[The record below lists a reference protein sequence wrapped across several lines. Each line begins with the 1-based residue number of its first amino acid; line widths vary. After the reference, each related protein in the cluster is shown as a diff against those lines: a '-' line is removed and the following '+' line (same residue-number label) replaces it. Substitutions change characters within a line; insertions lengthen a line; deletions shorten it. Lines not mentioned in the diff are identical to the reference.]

1 MKWVPPLLCAVLL
14 CCALTP
20 VSAATKSEQVER
32 YLGKYRFEHD
42 RPVGIVKFIFQKAVL
57 KRQGNGKLTYRQ
69 LLVGE
74 PYYSNEDNAGKLI
87 GIQVVN
93 QGKTMTIL
101 PEAPDKPAPEPA
113 KKTEPA
119 PKPKAQPKT
128 RTQPQQTPATPSAAG
143 DETDSAAPVAPTRPS
158 NDPVRPRTISTQTVG
173 GIVPDSV
180 ALAESLTNARHNVE
194 AWKGQFW
201 QTMRPIWS
209 FVMWIFNSVL
219 VLLVCFGGL
228 CRYVAKTAAS
238 ESLINSYGRIIVGRW
253 IVAAHQNAAA
263 MLLVITW
270 IIAIVLLIDVFMW
283 LVFLDFPVWMLVV
296 IWFPVLWVAEK
307 LTNFIVPNIPVLGPG
322 RDR

>member
-101 PEAPDKPAPEPA
+101 PEAPDKPAPELWIN
-113 KKTEPA
+113 EV
-119 PKPKAQPKT
+119 
-128 RTQPQQTPATPSAAG
+128 G
-143 DETDSAAPVAPTRPS
+143 VAPSHQGQGLGRKLM
-158 NDPVRPRTISTQTVG
+158 D
-173 GIVPDSV
+173 
-180 ALAESLTNARHNVE
+180 ALLTEARRLGCSEAWVLTNRSNVAAMKLYASCGGVE
-194 AWKGQFW
+194 A
-201 QTMRPIWS
+201 PEDA
-209 FVMWIFNSVL
+209 VMFEFNL
-219 VLLVCFGGL
+219 
-228 CRYVAKTAAS
+228 
-238 ESLINSYGRIIVGRW
+238 E
-253 IVAAHQNAAA
+253 
-263 MLLVITW
+263 
-270 IIAIVLLIDVFMW
+270 D
-283 LVFLDFPVWMLVV
+283 
-296 IWFPVLWVAEK
+296 
-307 LTNFIVPNIPVLGPG
+307 
-322 RDR
+322 